1 MLGYGWH
8 EALEYALRC
17 DNANSRIVVFG
28 VWVSRQNDIATK
40 QTKHQYSLS
49 FMRLIYSDFLVFT
62 FCCRKLMH
70 VLSFNF
76 DGVESMRLENAQRTK
91 YFLHEIIE
99 LDAPYFSFLS
109 ICDLFGFSLIFL
121 LLFMVLEGVSQI
133 ENDFLRFCKESR
145 WFGHRKIGPKYLFRA
160 SERCWRIVISKQLS

>member
-1 MLGYGWH
+1 
-8 EALEYALRC
+8 
-17 DNANSRIVVFG
+17 
-28 VWVSRQNDIATK
+28 
-40 QTKHQYSLS
+40 
-49 FMRLIYSDFLVFT
+49 
-62 FCCRKLMH
+62 MH

-133 ENDFLRFCKESR
+133 ENDFLRFCKER
-145 WFGHRKIGPKYLFRA
+145 AGLVTERLARNIYLERRRDAGA
-160 SERCWRIVISKQLS
+160 SW